1 MAAYRIVQLRIIFMI
16 INFLFIL
23 KICLIEIFVIIM
35 FVLCWVVVRR
45 GGIKVARG
53 GPSLARLE
61 VNILLRVTAT
71 EEKEVKG

>member
-1 MAAYRIVQLRIIFMI
+1 
-16 INFLFIL
+16 
-23 KICLIEIFVIIM
+23 
-35 FVLCWVVVRR
+35 VRR